1 MLGVI
6 EDVANDVAKET
17 FSLMEPN
24 WRIEENKLQLNY
36 CQTTAPRPNATCNL
50 LIVHPVR
57 QDWFLQFLI
66 VKKKKQKK
74 NISWRMKTIW
84 IRILVARNKV
94 TGTQPRP
101 LAYGCYIQSWVI
113 TTETLWPSKPKIF
126 TIRSFSEEVCRD
138 LLHTSG
144 LQP

>member
-66 VKKKKQKK
+66 VKKKEKYFMTHE
-74 NISWRMKTIW
+74 NYM
-84 IRILVARNKV
+84 N
-94 TGTQPRP
+94 
-101 LAYGCYIQSWVI
+101 
-113 TTETLWPSKPKIF
+113 
-126 TIRSFSEEVCRD
+126 
-138 LLHTSG
+138 
-144 LQP
+144 